1 MFKTSAPGA
10 SWKIFHDDV
19 SGRSRE
25 VRSLGLNLYLAGTD
39 CDSGRDGILNEANFT
54 MFIKPISFH
63 EHSGTIA
70 MIRREVYTTGLLR
83 VIDEFDE
90 VAHHFAL
97 YNKANEIIGVVRA
110 LKSTEVPRLE
120 LQSESDAQELVY
132 PQDGLIIEVSR
143 GCARKNITG
152 MPLLQMAMTMQK
164 YAREQNAS
172 HVVTKSGK
180 RLLPIYQ
187 SMGFRVFGKP
197 FFSDYFDDRRTGLMS
212 IPLIYHFPKPKP
224 VVAAVTAP
232 SYFSSGDDEE
242 VLVW

>member
-1 MFKTSAPGA
+1 
-10 SWKIFHDDV
+10 
-19 SGRSRE
+19 
-25 VRSLGLNLYLAGTD
+25 
-39 CDSGRDGILNEANFT
+39 
-54 MFIKPISFH
+54 MFIEPISFH
-63 EHSGTIA
+63 EHRDTIA
-70 MIRREVYTTGLLR
+70 SIRREVYTTGLLR

-97 YNKANEIIGVVRA
+97 YTKAREIIGVVRA

-143 GCARKNITG
+143 GCARKDIIG
-152 MPLLQMAMTMQK
+152 MPLLQMAMAMQK
-164 YAREQNAS
+164 YAKEQNAT

-197 FFSDYFDDRRTGLMS
+197 FYSDYFDDRRTGLMS
-212 IPLIYHFPKPKP
+212 IPLIYQFAKPKP
-224 VVAAVTAP
+224 VVAAVSAP
-232 SYFSSGDDEE
+232 SYSSAGDDEE